1 MSLKDT
7 IFEDMKTAMKA
18 KDPEKL
24 SVLRMVKAKLMNIE
38 IDNDGPLSDE
48 DTIKHLNTLVK
59 QRRDSADQ
67 YEKAGRSELAEK
79 ELSEIRI
86 IEEYLPQAATEEEII
101 KAVEDAVTET
111 GADSM
116 KDMGN
121 VMKATLS
128 RLEGKTVDG
137 KLVSEKVRAK
147 LQ

>member
-38 IDNDGPLSDE
+38 IDKGGPLTDE
-48 DTIKHLNTLVK
+48 ETMKNLNTLVK

-67 YEKAGRSELAEK
+67 YEKAGRNELAEK
-79 ELSEIRI
+79 ELSEIKI
-86 IEEYLPQAATEEEII
+86 IEEYLPQAASEEEIA
-101 KAVEDAVTET
+101 KAVYEAVIET

-121 VMKATLS
+121 VMKVTLLK
-128 RLEGKTVDG
+128 LEGKTVDG
-137 KLVSEKVRAK
+137 KAVSDTVRAK